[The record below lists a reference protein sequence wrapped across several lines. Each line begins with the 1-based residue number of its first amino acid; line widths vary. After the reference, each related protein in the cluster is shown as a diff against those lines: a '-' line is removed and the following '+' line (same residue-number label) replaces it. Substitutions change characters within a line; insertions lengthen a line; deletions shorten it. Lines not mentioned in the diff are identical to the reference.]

1 MNRRTGPHARRAA
14 RLTPKIEGL
23 EGRLALSTA
32 TAAVAPRLARPAA
45 AAIEAPQFPLR
56 YSKFTGLFQGS
67 YTVGAARQ
75 PGFATQLYM
84 TGGGN
89 TSAFYHGNV
98 QVVIYVPEDR
108 SQPAIGQANLI
119 PKGSGDSGDLLLV
132 DLAAVPG
139 HVDKGGRPSL
149 FTWTVNDDSGGDF
162 TSGKGSG
169 TVQLTYFPS
178 RRLPRGAVAAGR
190 LGLAF
195 RGEVGVS
202 GIAGIII

>member
-1 MNRRTGPHARRAA
+1 MDRRNPPRARRAPHYA
-14 RLTPKIEGL
+14 PAIEGL

-32 TAAVAPRLARPAA
+32 AASLPRIAKAA
-45 AAIEAPQFPLR
+45 AAETAVTPKFPLR

-98 QVVIYVPEDR
+98 QVAIYVPEDR

-132 DLAAVPG
+132 DLTAVPG
-139 HVDKGGRPSL
+139 QEDKGGRPNL
-149 FTWTVNDDSGGDF
+149 FTWTVNDDSGGAF
-162 TSGKGSG
+162 TSGEGSG
-169 TVQLTYFPS
+169 TVQLFYFPS

-202 GIAGIII
+202 GVAGIIF

>member
-1 MNRRTGPHARRAA
+1 MDRRTPPRARR
-14 RLTPKIEGL
+14 TPRFAPAIEGL
-23 EGRLALSTA
+23 EGRLALSTVAA
-32 TAAVAPRLARPAA
+32 TPPRVARAA
-45 AAIEAPQFPLR
+45 AAATDSTPQFPLR

-67 YTVGAARQ
+67 YMVGAARQ

-98 QVVIYVPEDR
+98 QVAIYVPEDR

-132 DLAAVPG
+132 DLTAVPG
-139 HVDKGGRPSL
+139 HVDKGGRPDL

-162 TSGKGSG
+162 TSGEGSG

-195 RGEVGVS
+195 RGQVGVS
-202 GIAGIII
+202 GIAGIIF

>member
-1 MNRRTGPHARRAA
+1 MDRRTPPRARRAP
-14 RLTPKIEGL
+14 RLAPAIEGL
-23 EGRLALSTA
+23 EGRLALSTV
-32 TAAVAPRLARPAA
+32 AAVAPRVAKAA
-45 AAIEAPQFPLR
+45 AATVETPPQFPLR

-67 YTVGAARQ
+67 YMVGAARQ

-132 DLAAVPG
+132 DLTAVPG
-139 HVDKGGRPSL
+139 HVDKGGRPDL

-162 TSGKGSG
+162 TSGEGSG

-195 RGEVGVS
+195 RGQVGVS
-202 GIAGIII
+202 GIAGIIF